1 MAVVRSILT
10 LFKAEMLDRGLG
22 SPHRGLGSPHSN
34 PGVLEKRKFSVY
46 RRAATL
52 ALSSTHTESGGN
64 LKFISR

>member
-22 SPHRGLGSPHSN
+22 SPHSN
-34 PGVLEKRKFSVY
+34 PGVLEKRKFFVY